1 MGVVP
6 LIAIAVVFVSIGVI
20 VREMRRPLTPFPR
33 CRRCS
38 YSLAGSDRMERCP
51 ECGTTLTKD
60 KIVPAHSDDM
70 GVYRLGWAVFM
81 LALVLSLASA
91 FAVERWWPWHVYAM
105 KGYVS
110 LTPTKV
116 VWVPYSGAGWNGT
129 AMRVR
134 QIVKADHV
142 AEVRYD
148 GRALWPPGRL
158 IDGTVTLSLK
168 SQGQRYWFAYDKNET
183 VISADP
189 TSGIK
194 AGAAAD
200 VEAVTALYRAAGMEV
215 LPDSV
220 FGAEATLLAGRIPV
234 SIRRPSAISDTSKNI
249 VSVGAEEV
257 ALERSGGNWPGVP
270 LVASWASGA
279 VRPPLWPLILIA
291 GCAVY
296 GIVFRTLRRRLERKA
311 RAE

>member
-6 LIAIAVVFVSIGVI
+6 LIAIAVVLVSIGVI

-38 YSLAGSDRMERCP
+38 YSLAGSDGMERCP

-60 KIVPAHSDDM
+60 SIVPAHSDDM

-91 FAVERWWPWHVYAM
+91 FAVERWWPWHVCAM

-116 VWVPYSGAGWNGT
+116 VFNAQHGAGWNGST
-129 AMRVR
+129 VYVR
-134 QIVKADHV
+134 QFVKAPHV
-142 AEVRYD
+142 ATFRFD
-148 GRALWPPGRL
+148 GRGVWPPGRFVNGK
-158 IDGTVTLSLK
+158 ITLELTL
-168 SQGQRYWFAYDKNET
+168 QAQRYWFEYDESAI
-183 VISADP
+183 VLSADSRVGLK
-189 TSGIK
+189 SGVT
-194 AGAAAD
+194 AD
-200 VEAVTALYRAAGMEV
+200 VEAVRSLYRAAGMEAQ
-215 LPDSV
+215 PGTA
-220 FGAEATLLAGRIPV
+220 FEAEAELLAGRIAV
-234 SIRRPSAISDTSKNI
+234 SIQRPGAISDTKMNF
-249 VSVGAEEV
+249 VMVGSEEV
-257 ALERSGGNWPGVP
+257 SLERTGGNWPGVP

-291 GCAVY
+291 GFAVY
-296 GIVFRTLRRRLERKA
+296 GVTFRVLRRRLERKA
-311 RAE
+311 KSE